1 MTEDEKNTCCPLIQW
16 ETHGDDDKHTSG
28 YESGE
33 SGSIKVLGTLDVPGF
48 LRVIVRAGD
57 LNGKPINS
65 IDVYEGGAGAEI
77 EKIDQ
82 GMPDPADYDVFW
94 AGEIAAVKAFTPEII
109 EKVQIPSSTRNS
121 ICTM

>member
-1 MTEDEKNTCCPLIQW
+1 MSRYFKGTTTQNPLDYRCGERIEFDLQLIEDEKNTCCPLIQW
-16 ETHGDDDKHTSG
+16 ETHGDDDKHTRG

-48 LRVIVRAGD
+48 LRVIVRACD

-65 IDVYEGGAGAEI
+65 IDVYEGGAGMEI

-82 GMPDPADYDVFW
+82 GMLDPAD
-94 AGEIAAVKAFTPEII
+94 
-109 EKVQIPSSTRNS
+109 
-121 ICTM
+121 